1 MLEIVDDYL
10 INNEEKDKAAEPN
23 LEQIDSSSSK
33 MVIDT
38 NKIREMKKKKFA
50 KKTQVVYEKP
60 IELEDLKASF

>member
-10 INNEEKDKAAEPN
+10 INNEEKDKAAEPI
-23 LEQIDSSSSK
+23 LEQIDSSSSN

-50 KKTQVVYEKP
+50 KKTPVDEKP